1 MQCNQIVVPYV
12 NTVDNLA
19 DFFTKPLEGK
29 LFFDNDMRDRIM
41 NVAPSAMGGLARS
54 YRARV
59 HGGVS
64 SDASGVCARALR
76 VVSSYL
82 CKPLVGHQSG
92 TMSPVRCP

>member
-1 MQCNQIVVPYV
+1 M
-12 NTVDNLA
+12 DNLA

-29 LFFDNDMRDRIM
+29 QFFDLRDRIM

-64 SDASGVCARALR
+64 DAAPGVCDDAWRS
-76 VVSSYL
+76 VTSYL
-82 CKPLVGHQSG
+82 SAPLASHQSG
-92 TMSPVRCP
+92 TMSLVRGP